1 MKEIW
6 ILTSAFPYG
15 SGEQFLETE
24 IKYWCQLEGV
34 KVTYLPI
41 LAKGE
46 MRPVPTNMSID
57 RCIAHNN
64 PSRKFFSLVQAL
76 FSVIFLREVIWLQQN
91 RACSLH
97 SILLAWRMT
106 GTVLRIYT
114 SLKHKRKKT
123 EAESVV
129 CYSYWFDIGTYG
141 AALLKEKNL
150 LHKVITRAHSS
161 DVYQERQKEHYMPIK
176 RQFRDKVD
184 KIFTISQA
192 SYAYLNKE
200 YAIPHDRLA
209 IARLGVNIAQDVT
222 PPSPDGKIEVV
233 SIAFC
238 IPIKRIDR
246 IIDALALASTQIGQE
261 VGIDWVH
268 IGAGDLQ
275 DELIAYAKEMLGKLS
290 NVNFTFVGQLANQEV
305 LHYLKTHSID
315 VLINTS
321 ASEGIP
327 VSIMEAMAH
336 GIPSIAPT
344 VGGIPE
350 LVRPEHG
357 CLLSTEP
364 SIEEIACALCAY
376 DHYKDNQTRQA
387 ARQWIIKHFNA
398 ESNYTS
404 FVHQVIDDMTPVQM
418 KA

>member
-1 MKEIW
+1 
-6 ILTSAFPYG
+6 
-15 SGEQFLETE
+15 
-24 IKYWCQLEGV
+24 
-34 KVTYLPI
+34 
-41 LAKGE
+41 
-46 MRPVPTNMSID
+46 MRPIPSDISVD
-57 RCIAHNN
+57 LCIANSN
-64 PSRKFFSLVQAL
+64 VIRKIFSLVQAL

-106 GTVLRIYT
+106 ATVLRIYT
-114 SLKHKRKKT
+114 SLKYKRKKT

-129 CYSYWFDIGTYG
+129 CYSYWFDIATYG
-141 AALLKEKNL
+141 SALLKQKNL

-161 DVYQERQKEHYMPIK
+161 DVYQERQKEHYMPLK
-176 RQFRDKVD
+176 RQFGDKVD
-184 KIFTISQA
+184 KIFAISQA

-222 PPSPDGKIEVV
+222 PQSPDGKIEVA

-238 IPIKRIDR
+238 TPIKRIDR
-246 IIDALALASTQIGQE
+246 IIDALALASAQIGQE
-261 VGIDWVH
+261 VEIDWIH
-268 IGAGDLQ
+268 LGGGDLQ
-275 DELIAYAKEMLGKLS
+275 DELSVYAQKILGKLS
-290 NVNFTFVGQLANQEV
+290 KVKFTFMGHLKNQEV
-305 LHYLKTHSID
+305 LRYLKTHSID

-321 ASEGIP
+321 ESEGIP

-336 GIPSIAPT
+336 GIPSIAPA

-357 CLLSTEP
+357 WLLSAQP

-404 FVHQVIDDMTPVQM
+404 FVQQVIDDMTPVAG
-418 KA
+418 KE